1 MYNYNNPNKKKNTK
15 AWAPKPEKTVQTNR
29 TNRKAS
35 FMDKVEKTAKGYYTQ
50 VAVPTLP
57 ADKQYTSNGAIAY
70 KSSGSALLD
79 INTSI
84 SALRSLPDGDI
95 VKKFRAAYSENPR
108 LAIRWLFYAGDIR
121 EGQGERRLFKICL
134 EDMMNNGGAQIVA
147 NLIPMIPEYSRWDY
161 IYAVMDNPTTMPVVR
176 ELIRK
181 QWKEDMANMKK
192 GKSISLMAKWLDS
205 ASSHSHDTRKRGLK
219 TMDMLG
225 LTEREYRKGLSAL
238 RKHLDV
244 VERKMSSQNWQ
255 SIDYE
260 TVPSKANLNYN
271 NAFLR
276 NDEER
281 RRAYLNALTK
291 GEAKI
296 NSSVANP
303 CDIVHKYCDGSW
315 NSAPRSYDATLEG
328 MWKSLPN
335 LVTDDSSTIVVAD
348 GSGSMCTNVGR
359 TRLTALEV
367 ANSLAIYFAER
378 AKGAYKGRY
387 ITFSSRPQMVN
398 VNHDSLRE
406 NLMEAARH
414 NEIDNTNLEAV
425 FDLIL
430 ETAIDNH
437 SPQSDLPKNILIIS
451 DGGWDSMVNIRNIS
465 TGGRGYGGYGYWG
478 YNSTR
483 ATAQEAPAFLKSIE
497 QKYKDA
503 GYEMSKIIFWNVA
516 GACNTGNGLPMT
528 KNDYGIMVSGFSVN
542 TLKAVLSGKTNPW
555 DALMEVLL
563 NKRYDTVE
571 TKAFA

>member
-1 MYNYNNPNKKKNTK
+1 M
-15 AWAPKPEKTVQTNR
+15 
-29 TNRKAS
+29 
-35 FMDKVEKTAKGYYTQ
+35 
-50 VAVPTLP
+50 L
-57 ADKQYTSNGAIAY
+57 
-70 KSSGSALLD
+70 
-79 INTSI
+79 
-84 SALRSLPDGDI
+84 
-95 VKKFRAAYSENPR
+95 
-108 LAIRWLFYAGDIR
+108 
-121 EGQGERRLFKICL
+121 GERRLFKICL
-134 EDMMNNGGAQIVA
+134 KDMMNNGGAQIVA

-161 IYAVMDNPTTMPVVR
+161 IYAVMDNPTTRPVVR

-359 TRLTALEV
+359 TLLTALEV

-516 GACNTGNGLPMT
+516 GAGNTGNGLPMT

>member
-84 SALRSLPDGDI
+84 SALRSLPDGDV

-161 IYAVMDNPTTMPVVR
+161 IYAVMDNPTTRPVVR

-516 GACNTGNGLPMT
+516 GAGNTGNGLPMT

-542 TLKAVLSGKTNPW
+542 TLKAVLSGKMNPW
-555 DALMEVLL
+555 DALMEVVLD
-563 NKRYDTVE
+563 KRYDKIE
-571 TKAFA
+571 ELAFK

>member
-1 MYNYNNPNKKKNTK
+1 
-15 AWAPKPEKTVQTNR
+15 
-29 TNRKAS
+29 
-35 FMDKVEKTAKGYYTQ
+35 
-50 VAVPTLP
+50 
-57 ADKQYTSNGAIAY
+57 
-70 KSSGSALLD
+70 
-79 INTSI
+79 
-84 SALRSLPDGDI
+84 
-95 VKKFRAAYSENPR
+95 
-108 LAIRWLFYAGDIR
+108 
-121 EGQGERRLFKICL
+121 
-134 EDMMNNGGAQIVA
+134 MNN
-147 NLIPMIPEYSRWDY
+147 N
-161 IYAVMDNPTTMPVVR
+161 
-176 ELIRK
+176 
-181 QWKEDMANMKK
+181 
-192 GKSISLMAKWLDS
+192 ISLLAKWLPS
-205 ASSHSHDTRKRGLK
+205 ATSHSHDTRKKGLK
-219 TMDMLG
+219 ICDAMGM
-225 LTEREYRKGLSAL
+225 TEREYRKILSAL

-296 NSSVANP
+296 NSSVSNP

-315 NSAPRSYDATLEG
+315 STAPRSRDAALEG

-348 GSGSMCTNVGR
+348 GSGSMCATVGR

-387 ITFSSRPQMVN
+387 ITFSARPQMVN

-406 NLMEAARH
+406 NLIEASRH
-414 NEIDNTNLEAV
+414 NECTNTNLEAV

-430 ETAIDNH
+430 DTAIKNR

-451 DGGWDSMVNIRNIS
+451 DGGWDSMVNIRTLN
-465 TGGRGYGGYGYWG
+465 TGSGYGYWG

-483 ATAQEAPAFLKSIE
+483 ATAKEAPAFLKSIE
-497 QKYKDA
+497 QKYKNA

-516 GACNTGNGLPMT
+516 GAGNTGNGLPMT

-542 TLKAVLSGKTNPW
+542 TLKMVMSGKTNPW
-555 DALMEVLL
+555 DALMDVLL
-563 NKRYDTVE
+563 TKRYDAVE

>member
-35 FMDKVEKTAKGYYTQ
+35 FMDKVENTAKGYYTK
-50 VAVPTLP
+50 VAVPSLP

-121 EGQGERRLFKICL
+121 KGQGERRLFQICL
-134 EDMMNNGGAQIVA
+134 KDMMNNGGAQIVA

-161 IYAVMDNPTTMPVVR
+161 IYVVMDNPTTKPVVR

-271 NAFLR
+271 KAFLR

-296 NSSVANP
+296 NSSVSNP

-315 NSAPRSYDATLEG
+315 DNVPCFYDAALEG

-348 GSGSMCTNVGR
+348 GSGSMGATIGR
-359 TRLTALEV
+359 TYMTALEV

-387 ITFSSRPQMVN
+387 ITFSARPQMVN

-406 NLMEAARH
+406 NLIEASRH
-414 NEIDNTNLEAV
+414 NECANTNLEAV

-430 ETAIDNH
+430 ETAIKNH

-451 DGGWDSMVNIRNIS
+451 DGGWDSMVNIRNVS
-465 TGGRGYGGYGYWG
+465 TGSGYGYWG

-497 QKYKDA
+497 QKYKA
-503 GYEMSKIIFWNVA
+503 ASYKCPKICYWNVC
-516 GACNTGNGLPMT
+516 GKGTTGNGMPMT
-528 KNDYGIMVSGFSVN
+528 KNDYGIMVSGFSTN
-542 TLKAVLSGKTNPW
+542 TLKMVLSGKTNPW
-555 DALMEVLL
+555 DALMEVVLD
-563 NKRYDTVE
+563 KRYDKIE
-571 TKAFA
+571 ELAFK